1 MFVCCNRS
9 HAYVFLLLQATSS
22 LDNETEQSVQ
32 ESLQV
37 LNGQNRTLIVIAHR
51 LSTIQDA
58 DVICV
63 LEDGA
68 VVESGSHWELINRPG
83 GRYSELVAKMRMA
96 QPVVEGEEEK
106 VVEKEG
112 EEKKPM

>member
-1 MFVCCNRS
+1 ML
-9 HAYVFLLLQATSS
+9 HLLITQATSS

-37 LNGQNRTLIVIAHR
+37 LGGQNRTLIVIAHR

-58 DVICV
+58 DIICV

-68 VVESGSHWELINRPG
+68 LAESGTHWELLNRPG
-83 GRYSELVAKMRMA
+83 GRYSELVAKMSTA
-96 QPVVEGEEEK
+96 NPPASDVVIDSPK
-106 VVEKEG
+106 NMK
-112 EEKKPM
+112 

>member
-1 MFVCCNRS
+1 MFHVYS
-9 HAYVFLLLQATSS
+9 QATSS

-58 DVICV
+58 DIICV
-63 LEDGA
+63 LEEGA
-68 VVESGSHWELINRPG
+68 VVESGNHWELINRPG

-96 QPVVEGEEEK
+96 QPPIEEVVVEEK
-106 VVEKEG
+106 PSKND
-112 EEKKPM
+112 